1 MRRTHVLP
9 LLALL
14 ALAPSRAARAHA
26 LAPSLLALEE
36 KAPGEVEALWRT
48 PLQGPLL
55 RSLRPVFPAGCSVV
69 GVPEHAL
76 DATRQ
81 SERVRL
87 RCTAA
92 SLVGTRLRVEGLEA
106 AGTNVLLRIGLAD
119 GRRLQALLSARA
131 PAYDV
136 PARQSKRDVAAS
148 FLALGFEHLATGVDH
163 LLFVAGLVCL
173 LRGSGRLLA
182 ARGSGRLL
190 AARDSGR
197 LLAARGSGRLLGAVS
212 AFTAGH
218 SVTLALATL
227 GVVRLPSAIVEV
239 GIAASLVLL
248 AHEIVRERAGHP
260 PGALARRPWAMAFGF
275 GLLHGLGFAGAL
287 TAAGLPGDEV
297 PLALASFNAGIEAA
311 QLVLVAI
318 LLAGARAM
326 RPLPAVWRALAPRI
340 AAEAIGLLG
349 VFFCLERVAVV
360 LGR

>member
-1 MRRTHVLP
+1 MRRRRTHVLG

-14 ALAPSRAARAHA
+14 LLAPAHAARAHA

-36 KAPGEVEALWRT
+36 KAPGDVEALWRT
-48 PLQGPLL
+48 PLQGPSQ

-87 RCTAA
+87 RCTAP
-92 SLVGTRLRVEGLEA
+92 SLVGTRLRIEGLEA

-131 PAYDV
+131 PGYDV

-163 LLFVAGLVCL
+163 LLFVTGLVCL

-182 ARGSGRLL
+182 V
-190 AARDSGR
+190 RDSGR

-227 GVVRLPSAIVEV
+227 GLVQLPSVVVEV

-248 AHEIVRERAGHP
+248 AREIVRERAGHS

-287 TAAGLPGDEV
+287 TAAGLPAGEV